1 MGALMLNHVISYEAI
16 AILIPRV
23 LLGYFEDL
31 LHHAHLHFLIGT
43 RDYAIVHCLENAHTI

>member
-1 MGALMLNHVISYEAI
+1 MGAFMLNHVISYEAI

-31 LHHAHLHFLIGT
+31 LHHAHLHFFIGT
-43 RDYAIVHCLENAHTI
+43 RDYAIVHYSENAYTI